1 MGIEPFGV
9 SSDGTHVWVANSAD
23 NTVTE
28 LDASTGA
35 VIQTIAV
42 GIEPEGVSSDGT
54 HVWVTNSGTDTV
66 TELDAST
73 GAVIQTITVGREP
86 FGVSSDG
93 THVWVANSAD
103 GTVTELD
110 ASTGAVIQTITVGS
124 NPAGVSSD
132 GTHVWVTND
141 VFGGN
146 TVTELDAFTG
156 AVIQTITVGSRL
168 VGISSDRTNVW
179 VANET
184 VPGTVNEILID
195 ASQVISFTGP
205 GTGTAGGSAS
215 LTATGGG
222 SGNPVVFTVDA
233 SSGAGV
239 CHVSGTNGSTV
250 NYTGAGS
257 CVIDANQA
265 AGNGYAAAAQ
275 VQQTITVY
283 QAPAF
288 VLDSP
293 PLTAVAGQAYDYTFE
308 ASGAPAPTY
317 ALASGA
323 PSWLSV
329 DASTGE
335 VTGTPPAGT
344 STFSYKVTA
353 TNVAGVVTAG
363 PFTVTVAK
371 PSSDAD
377 ISAMLSCPASM
388 TVGGTGTC
396 TLTVANAGPATA
408 SQVAAGIL
416 LPAALSEIS
425 CTSGCARHANALT
438 WTLTSLASGASA
450 KFAIT
455 VKASAKGNVL
465 VLAAAASQNPDPH
478 PLNNISIRQ
487 ITITR

>member
-1 MGIEPFGV
+1 M
-9 SSDGTHVWVANSAD
+9 
-23 NTVTE
+23 
-28 LDASTGA
+28 
-35 VIQTIAV
+35 
-42 GIEPEGVSSDGT
+42 
-54 HVWVTNSGTDTV
+54 
-66 TELDAST
+66 
-73 GAVIQTITVGREP
+73 
-86 FGVSSDG
+86 
-93 THVWVANSAD
+93 
-103 GTVTELD
+103 
-110 ASTGAVIQTITVGS
+110 
-124 NPAGVSSD
+124 
-132 GTHVWVTND
+132 
-141 VFGGN
+141 
-146 TVTELDAFTG
+146 
-156 AVIQTITVGSRL
+156 
-168 VGISSDRTNVW
+168 
-179 VANET
+179 
-184 VPGTVNEILID
+184 NEILID

-265 AGNGYAAAAQ
+265 AGNGYAAAAPG
-275 VQQTITVY
+275 
-283 QAPAF
+283 PADDHR
-288 VLDSP
+288 VPGAS
-293 PLTAVAGQAYDYTFE
+293 VRAGQPALDRGGRAGLRLYLRGLRRP
-308 ASGAPAPTY
+308 GAHLRAGLRRPVVAVGRRQHRRGDRH
-317 ALASGA
+317 L
-323 PSWLSV
+323 
-329 DASTGE
+329 
-335 VTGTPPAGT
+335 PAGT
-344 STFSYKVTA
+344 STFSYKVAA